1 MKLLGLIALVLL
13 LATLLSPAGHR
24 ADTQLRHQRVAP
36 VQIIRSPLATRTP
49 KTVRRIAKRELSL
62 RGNPTK

>member
-24 ADTQLRHQRVAP
+24 ADSRRRHRLVAP
-36 VQIIRSPLATRTP
+36 VRIIRSPLATHAP
-49 KTVRRIAKRELSL
+49 KTVRRVPK
-62 RGNPTK
+62 